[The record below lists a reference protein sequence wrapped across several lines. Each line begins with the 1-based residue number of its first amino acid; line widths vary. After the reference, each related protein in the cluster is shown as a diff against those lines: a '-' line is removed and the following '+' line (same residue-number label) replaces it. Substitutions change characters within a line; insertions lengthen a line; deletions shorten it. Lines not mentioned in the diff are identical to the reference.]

1 MALELDLDTSTFIN
15 EGSLT
20 ATFPPSWFGEE
31 GVSTLSIQRRDPLE
45 GQLDFALSQNTTS
58 QVSGSGVFAE
68 IVIVT
73 PDEVVKKASNQ
84 ELSIPLGFQETY
96 IQFVNGSL
104 EPGCFFGH
112 LARC

>member
-1 MALELDLDTSTFIN
+1 MPDSVFFGDSVTIGIGLDLPMEAASGLGLEIDLDTSTVVN
-15 EGSLT
+15 EGSLE

-45 GQLDFALSQNTTS
+45 GQLDFAVSQNTTS

-73 PDEVVKKASNQ
+73 PDEVVKKPTVKSC
-84 ELSIPLGFQETY
+84 LFL
-96 IQFVNGSL
+96 
-104 EPGCFFGH
+104 
-112 LARC
+112 